1 MADSGER
8 LEVRYIQRNLY
19 AHREPGP
26 ARDFVLRRESI
37 LQADLSRDLAMDMLQ
52 EKLTDPRHSGQRG
65 NPKPDAILFFDRD
78 GREVL
83 AVSAR
88 DVRSRLRPAGT
99 QKAEPE
105 KAAVRK

>member
-19 AHREPGP
+19 AHREAGP

-37 LQADLSRDLAMDMLQ
+37 PMTALSRDVAMDMLQ

-65 NPKPDAILFFDRD
+65 NPKPDAILFFDRE

-88 DVRSRLRPAGT
+88 DVWGRLRPAGV
-99 QKAEPE
+99 QKAGAQKAGEP
-105 KAAVRK
+105 